1 MKLKILLFF
10 ALILLFP
17 YIAISQTW
25 PKIFIAPGEYST
37 GKVAYETYDNGIIL
51 LSENLGNGIRRSG
64 WLIKTDINGNVLWER
79 SIGRHEQYLS
89 LTDNMEPTSDSGVV
103 VAMSTRFFEQD
114 PFGFYD
120 DPVFIKLNKCGQL
133 DWCALISLPGTD
145 NSGTDIVQTNDGFI
159 GLYYNLNVT
168 NNDIGVVKM
177 DFNGQIQWLFT
188 YDSDKIVDN
197 IPFDLVA
204 LDDGSSIVTGYG
216 YYDDG
221 QSPNIK
227 LKPLKLH
234 IASDG
239 DVINWQAIHYDN
251 DTLRGGDY
259 QTIKDNMGNLYSSG
273 FTITTQTYPYNY
285 NKKTLRKQKVSGD
298 DLEYFVLNDTIS
310 DNGFLDWMVDSTIV
324 ISGYTEGYDNNWWQY
339 RADVMIIDTIDN
351 VLHRRRFLDN
361 YTGRNYSVNTTNDNK
376 ILATGS
382 AEENPYGPMHQT
394 YLFKLTSTLEDDV
407 YDPTPRVYDYAC
419 PGGVAPHDT
428 IGMEQCDIVVSAAHL
443 ASLPDIAVM
452 EVYPNPVNDVFQV
465 RLPEFIAIRNN
476 NKGLNTALYQSN
488 YQQQST
494 LQVFD
499 LSGRFISEQKLTQ
512 GQLVAQFVASRW
524 VPGMYLLRLVYKD
537 KTVGSAKVVR

>member
-512 GQLVAQFVASRW
+512 GQLVAQFDASRW